1 MYTVKE
7 TEYVYTL
14 VKEDL
19 DTGEQAERRRKYY
32 SFTPCLRVGGL
43 YAQLGKGFPG
53 CYRVLDIE
61 EELVNT
67 NYAGEPEC

>member
-19 DTGEQAERRRKYY
+19 DTGEQAERRKKYH
-32 SFTPCLRVGGL
+32 SFTPRLKVGGL
-43 YAQLGKGFPG
+43 YFGFGKGYPG
-53 CYRVLDIE
+53 CYRVLGME